1 MNPHNARF
9 VKFSTRGFSRWLLLL
24 FPWSTD
30 SKNQPVL
37 AQALAQNATVRSRT
51 SHFAISPPPPHL
63 PLQSEARRAH
73 GSRTRFSWSPP
84 RGHRVILNRALPPR
98 RGTPSLRVIHPP
110 LLWSSRLHVILWILS
125 RASGAKMKM
134 NHLHLPAGGHLG
146 RVYGSCHTDD
156 RVRIQ
161 ISSMSRYFTVLAHR
175 STPSISR
182 CVDILFV
189 YYTGTDLDTHACD
202 ENNIYYLERTGDN
215 TIGRAQTSIYSTQRR
230 FGSWRRRPHEHGR
243 HVTTR
248 PSGYE

>member
-1 MNPHNARF
+1 
-9 VKFSTRGFSRWLLLL
+9 
-24 FPWSTD
+24 
-30 SKNQPVL
+30 
-37 AQALAQNATVRSRT
+37 
-51 SHFAISPPPPHL
+51 
-63 PLQSEARRAH
+63 
-73 GSRTRFSWSPP
+73 
-84 RGHRVILNRALPPR
+84 
-98 RGTPSLRVIHPP
+98 
-110 LLWSSRLHVILWILS
+110 
-125 RASGAKMKM
+125 MKM
-134 NHLHLPAGGHLG
+134 NHLRLPAGGHLG

-230 FGSWRRRPHEHGR
+230 FGGDHTSMAAMSRPGR
-243 HVTTR
+243 ADTNKACWSSAWEAPR
-248 PSGYE
+248 PSEGSGKLKCLKTSISESGGASSCQRTPNRIVLV